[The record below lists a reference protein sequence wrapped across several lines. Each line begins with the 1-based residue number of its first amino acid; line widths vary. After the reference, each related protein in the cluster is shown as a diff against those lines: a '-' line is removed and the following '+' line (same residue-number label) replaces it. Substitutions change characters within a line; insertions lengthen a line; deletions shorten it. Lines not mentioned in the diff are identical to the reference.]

1 MNDSQIHFN
10 ITTEYTL
17 TERIF
22 IAIFLSTIC
31 VTGVLGNIFPLQQI
45 LFSLFFFLIL
55 KTKGNLFVLYVA
67 IRKQNYKYVTN
78 CYIINLAITDFL
90 FLSISVPLTIYLGL
104 TDSWMLSNLID
115 CKAQLLIAHVKS
127 SNQLFVND

>member
-1 MNDSQIHFN
+1 MNESQIYFN
-10 ITTEYTL
+10 ISTEYTL

-31 VTGVLGNIFPLQQI
+31 VTGVL
-45 LFSLFFFLIL
+45 
-55 KTKGNLFVLYVA
+55 GNLFVLYVA

-115 CKAQLLIAHVKS
+115 CKTQLLIAHVK
-127 SNQLFVND
+127 